1 MFFCIYLIRMH
12 SIKNTTSIE
21 LNYKNTSTRRV
32 SNEMKYEYHGKNNQP
47 NLVLLDGI
55 KQSAYTSNNIVI
67 QNNELQIHHTS
78 SSNYPKKAIVII
90 PLATSAMEP
99 KNGIDYIIQSK
110 YNEVI
115 DINLNK
121 IIKNFSVEINDS
133 QKNTYVIRL
142 KNPVFINT
150 DLTIQDTSVEGFKE
164 GSCGMSK
171 NQKDRLTTLETG
183 LANVEKHA
191 SQNSYGFTHLTKK
204 QIADLN
210 SLISGDTIS
219 NLIEVGDTT
228 TQNGMKEMEC
238 FPNEGEVWNKMF
250 VIDGYEPKGE
260 MVTDSS
266 IIGKAKNAIDIKNA
280 INKEVKQ
287 LKEAI
292 EKLGG
297 IYTDDSSKNID
308 FRIKIESKDDN
319 DIKTV
324 RIHDENGKPIDA
336 IRKPSQAR
344 EAILIAY
351 TSPEVTMNAKA
362 FRRDKLSEVNEYT
375 HVAIPGYITHEQN
388 KSILALMYFVILGF
402 GSVISFYTI
411 PEFYKIFIR
420 RLTKDVKSCRID
432 GDGIMEYITGFKLW
446 FNIIFFLL
454 PAISMLASGGVN
466 GTQGLMSI
474 WMIVTA
480 TMYAKW
486 KIQPGF
492 FSSFYPRE
500 GFTYCKSA
508 PWADSI
514 IKIGS
519 IISRII
525 YG

>member
-1 MFFCIYLIRMH
+1 MH

-21 LNYKNTSTRRV
+21 LNYKNTSTRRI

-90 PLATSAMEP
+90 PLVTSAMEP

-121 IIKNFSVEINDS
+121 IIKNYSVEINDS

-150 DLTIQDTSVEGFKE
+150 DLTIQETSVEGFKE
-164 GSCGMSK
+164 GGCGMSK
-171 NQKDRLTTLETG
+171 NQKTRLTTLETG

-191 SQNSYGFTHLTKK
+191 SEDAYGKK
-204 QIADLN
+204 HGGLSAEQIAALN
-210 SLISGDTIS
+210 SLTSGNTMS
-219 NLIEVGDTT
+219 NLIKFGDMTT
-228 TQNGMKEMEC
+228 ENGMKEMEC

-250 VIDGYEPKGE
+250 NIDGSYEAKGE
-260 MVTDSS
+260 MVTDSG
-266 IIGKAKNAIDIKNA
+266 IIGKAKNVIDIKNA

-297 IYTDDSSKNID
+297 IYTVDPDLSID
-308 FRIKIESKDDN
+308 FTIGINSNVDENEIR
-319 DIKTV
+319 TV
-324 RIHDENGKPIDA
+324 RIHDENGKSINA
-336 IRKPSQAR
+336 IRKPSQVR
-344 EAILIAY
+344 EAVLITY
-351 TSPEVTMNAKA
+351 KSPAVKINAKA

-375 HVAIPGYITHEQN
+375 HVAIPGYITNEQN

-432 GDGIMEYITGFKLW
+432 GDSTMGYITGFKLW
-446 FNIIFFLL
+446 FNILFLFL
-454 PAISMLASGGVN
+454 PTISILASGGVN
-466 GTQGLMSI
+466 GLYGLMGI
-474 WMIVTA
+474 WLIVTT

-500 GFTYCKSA
+500 GYTFCKSA

-514 IKIGS
+514 SKTGS
-519 IISRII
+519 IFSRII

>member
-1 MFFCIYLIRMH
+1 MH

-191 SQNSYGFTHLTKK
+191 SQNSYGHKHGGLSAE
-204 QIADLN
+204 QIAALN
-210 SLISGDTIS
+210 SLTSGNTMA
-219 NLIEVGDTT
+219 NLIKFGDMTT
-228 TQNGMKEMEC
+228 ENGMKEMEC
-238 FPNEGEVWNKMF
+238 FPNEGEVWNQTFKIRYKAKDDM
-250 VIDGYEPKGE
+250 IP
-260 MVTDSS
+260 DSS
-266 IIGKAKNAIDIKNA
+266 IIGNAKNAIDIKNA

-297 IYTDDSSKNID
+297 IYKVRGDVD
-308 FRIKIESKDDN
+308 FLIHITPKVKD

-324 RIHDENGKPIDA
+324 RIHDENGKSIDA

-344 EAILIAY
+344 EAILITY
-351 TSPEVTMNAKA
+351 KRVGLPSVKMNSNA

-388 KSILALMYFVILGF
+388 KSILALMYMVILGF

-454 PAISMLASGGVN
+454 PAISMLASGGPN
-466 GTQGLMSI
+466 GTQGLLGI

-508 PWADSI
+508 PWTDSI